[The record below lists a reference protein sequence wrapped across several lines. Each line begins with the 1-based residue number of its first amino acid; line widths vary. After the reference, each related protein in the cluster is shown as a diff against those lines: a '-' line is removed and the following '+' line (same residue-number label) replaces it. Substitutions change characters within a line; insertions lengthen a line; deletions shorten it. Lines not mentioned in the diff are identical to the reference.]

1 VAAHNHNSHNKLP
14 SHIRSQL
21 ARHHSRTAHSS
32 NNHNNPSSHP
42 ACSLLDTTHDPYTT
56 TVYVP
61 TPPLTPYHPAN
72 VAHSFKRYRRA
83 NVAAEE
89 PGALSP
95 SEADHADAPLWDIE
109 DFTDFNLVLF
119 WGIVGLLAG

>member
-1 VAAHNHNSHNKLP
+1 L
-14 SHIRSQL
+14 QL
-21 ARHHSRTAHSS
+21 ARYHTRSVYYHRVRPYPT
-32 NNHNNPSSHP
+32 SH
-42 ACSLLDTTHDPYTT
+42 
-56 TVYVP
+56 TV
-61 TPPLTPYHPAN
+61 HPAN

-95 SEADHADAPLWDIE
+95 READHADAPLWDIEE